1 MQRARTRVWLN
12 STMEQSVNS
21 QDGIIVMFRTEVY
34 RLVDKNLVMERLKG
48 VLDPE
53 IGRSIVDLNMVRDI
67 VVADG
72 NVTVKIA
79 LTVAHCPLAKTLQTD
94 VENAVR
100 KLGDVRSVKV
110 DTTTMT
116 RRELEELK
124 LKLQAASPS
133 SSPKTSSMVSPGIE
147 RLGKRGVRSI
157 IAIISGKGGVGK
169 SFVTSVL
176 ASELKRRGY
185 EVGVLDADLTGPS
198 IAKVLGAAGKPY
210 KGANGSIVPVKTRTG
225 IKVMSINLVLD
236 DPSMPVIWRG
246 PIVNNFICQFY
257 WDGEWGDLEYLL
269 LDLPPGT
276 SDAPLTV
283 FQSLPLDGV
292 IVVSSPQELASM
304 IVSKAVNMAKKM
316 EVPILGLVENM
327 SYLKC
332 PDCGNRIDLFGE
344 PRGEKLAIGL
354 GLAFLG
360 AVPLDPAIA
369 QLSDQ
374 GKIEDYSSPIIAN
387 IADELRTRAAKQV
400 EQLTQGLPI
409 AWSVEPSQ

>member
-1 MQRARTRVWLN
+1 MK
-12 STMEQSVNS
+12 EGVNS
-21 QDGIIVMFRTEVY
+21 EKGVIVVFRTVAY
-34 RLVDKNLVMERLKG
+34 RLVDKNLVLEKLRD

-53 IGRSIVDLNMVRDI
+53 IGRSIVDLKMVRDI
-67 VVADG
+67 SVSDG
-72 NVTVKIA
+72 NVYVKIA
-79 LTVAHCPLAKTLQTD
+79 LTVAHCPLAKTLQAD

-100 KLGDVRSVKV
+100 KLEEVRSVRV
-110 DTTTMT
+110 ETTTMS
-116 RRELEELK
+116 RKELDELK
-124 LKLQAASPS
+124 QQLQPRANPS
-133 SSPKTSSMVSPGIE
+133 TPSRGGPGVGPGIE
-147 RLGKRGVRSI
+147 RLGRRGVRSI
-157 IAIISGKGGVGK
+157 IAVISGKGGVGK
-169 SFVTSVL
+169 TFVTSML
-176 ASELKRRGY
+176 ATELKRRGY

-198 IAKVLGAAGKPY
+198 IAKVLGVSGKPY
-210 KGANGSIVPVKTRTG
+210 KGPGGGIVPLRTKTG

-236 DPSMPVIWRG
+236 DPSMPVVWRG
-246 PIVNNFICQFY
+246 PIVNSVIRQLY
-257 WDGEWGDLEYLL
+257 WDVDWGDLHYLL
-269 LDLPPGT
+269 VDLPPGT

-316 EVPILGLVENM
+316 EIPILGLVENM

-332 PDCGNRIDLFGE
+332 PDCGKRVDVFGE
-344 PRGEKLAIGL
+344 PKGEKLAVGL
-354 GLAFLG
+354 GLPFLG
-360 AVPLDPAIA
+360 AVPLDPAVA

-374 GKIEDYSSPIIAN
+374 GRIEEYSSSIIAN

>member
-1 MQRARTRVWLN
+1 M
-12 STMEQSVNS
+12 
-21 QDGIIVMFRTEVY
+21 
-34 RLVDKNLVMERLKG
+34 VDKNLVIERLKG

-53 IGRSIVDLNMVRDI
+53 IGRNIVDLNMVRDI
-67 VVADG
+67 VVVDG
-72 NVTVKIA
+72 NVVVKIA

-124 LKLQAASPS
+124 LKLQAPSPS
-133 SSPKTSSMVSPGIE
+133 SSPRTSSPVGPGIE

-176 ASELKRRGY
+176 ASELRRRGY

-198 IAKVLGAAGKPY
+198 IAKVLGVAGKPF
-210 KGANGSIVPVKTRTG
+210 KGPDGSIVPVKTKTG

-246 PIVNNFICQFY
+246 PIVNSVIRQLY
-257 WDGEWGDLEYLL
+257 WDVNWGDLHYLL
-269 LDLPPGT
+269 IDLPPGT

-292 IVVSSPQELASM
+292 IVVSSPQDLASM

-316 EVPILGLVENM
+316 DAPILGLVENM

-332 PDCGNRIDLFGE
+332 PSCGERVNLFGE
-344 PRGEKLAIGL
+344 SKGEKLASSL
-354 GLAFLG
+354 ELPFLG
-360 AVPLDPAIA
+360 AIPLDPSIA
-369 QLSDQ
+369 QLSDE
-374 GKIEDYSSPIIAN
+374 GRIEDYSNPIIVD
-387 IADELRTRAAKQV
+387 IADGLRTRAAKRV
-400 EQLTQGLPI
+400 EQLTHELPI
-409 AWSVEPSQ
+409 AWSMDPAH

>member
-1 MQRARTRVWLN
+1 MV
-12 STMEQSVNS
+12 M
-21 QDGIIVMFRTEVY
+21 DG
-34 RLVDKNLVMERLKG
+34 LKN

-67 VVADG
+67 TVDDG
-72 NVTVKIA
+72 NVMVKIA

-116 RRELEELK
+116 RKELEDLK
-124 LKLQAASPS
+124 LKLQSSVTPS
-133 SSPKTSSMVSPGIE
+133 SSPKDSGRIGPGIE
-147 RLGKRGVRSI
+147 RLGRRGIRSI

-169 SFVTSVL
+169 SFVTTAL
-176 ASELKRRGY
+176 ASELRRCGY

-198 IAKVLGAAGKPY
+198 IAKVLGVTGKPH
-210 KGANGSIVPVKTRTG
+210 KGPNGGIVPLRTQSG

-246 PIVNNFICQFY
+246 PIVNSVIRQLY
-257 WDGEWGDLEYLL
+257 WDVDWGELHYLL
-269 LDLPPGT
+269 VDLPPGT

-292 IVVSSPQELASM
+292 VVVSSPQELASM

-316 EVPILGLVENM
+316 DAPILGLVENM

-332 PDCGNRIDLFGE
+332 PSCGETISIFGE
-344 PRGEKLAIGL
+344 SKGEKLAMSL
-354 GLAFLG
+354 DLPFLG
-360 AVPLDPAIA
+360 AIPLDPSIA
-369 QLSDQ
+369 RLSDL
-374 GKIEDYSSPIIAN
+374 GRIEEYSSSTIAG
-387 IADELRTRAAKQV
+387 IVDELRTRAAKHL

-409 AWSVEPSQ
+409 AWSIEPAH